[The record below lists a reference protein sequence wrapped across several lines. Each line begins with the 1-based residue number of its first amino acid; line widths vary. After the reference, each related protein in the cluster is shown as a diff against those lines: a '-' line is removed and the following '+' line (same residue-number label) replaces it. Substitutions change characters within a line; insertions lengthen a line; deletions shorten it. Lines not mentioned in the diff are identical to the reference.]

1 MEEFK
6 RLPVSPHTF
15 NTSTTQRFVSVD
27 AGIEPK
33 VSFLCVHF
41 KLKVAMLQQKNH

>member
-1 MEEFK
+1 MEELK
-6 RLPVSPHTF
+6 RVPVSPHTF
-15 NTSTTQRFVSVD
+15 NTSTTQRLVSMD

-41 KLKVAMLQQKNH
+41 KLKVPMLQKENH